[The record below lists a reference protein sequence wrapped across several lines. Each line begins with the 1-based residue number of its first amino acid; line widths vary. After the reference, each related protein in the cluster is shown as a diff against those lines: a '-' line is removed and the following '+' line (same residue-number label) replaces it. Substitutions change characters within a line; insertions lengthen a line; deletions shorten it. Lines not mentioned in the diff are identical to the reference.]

1 MALSPTGPVPGSQRL
16 ELLDALRGFA
26 LAGVLVAN
34 HEAFSLYYFLSP
46 AGAVAPPTLA
56 SDRWLAP
63 AIELLV
69 SAKFITLFSIMF
81 GIGFALLMQRIGQSG
96 GRRWYLRRLAVLFLI
111 GLLHSAFWWGDIL
124 RSYAVAGLLL
134 LPLARM
140 RPRNLAILGVALMY
154 LPHLPR
160 CQAASSLAPPA
171 LGTASCRESL

>member
-1 MALSPTGPVPGSQRL
+1 MQLRTVDNIPTVPVPGSQRL

-26 LAGVLVAN
+26 LAGVLVTN
-34 HEAFSLYYFLSP
+34 LEAFSLYYCLSP
-46 AGAVAPPTLA
+46 AGAAAPPTFA
-56 SDRWLAP
+56 ADRGLAP
-63 AIELLV
+63 AIDLLV

-140 RPRNLAILGVALMY
+140 RPRNLAILEIGRAHV
-154 LPHLPR
+154 
-160 CQAASSLAPPA
+160 
-171 LGTASCRESL
+171 